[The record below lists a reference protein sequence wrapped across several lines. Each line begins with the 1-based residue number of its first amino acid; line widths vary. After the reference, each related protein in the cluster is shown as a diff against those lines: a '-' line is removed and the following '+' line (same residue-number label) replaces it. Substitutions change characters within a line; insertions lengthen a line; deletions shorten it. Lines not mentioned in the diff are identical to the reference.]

1 MILNTKTF
9 YAVGQG
15 GFYSERIFNEGHER
29 AIVYDCG
36 SDTKPM
42 NNHMSLLNRCINES
56 GLEKID
62 YVVISHLDNDHIN
75 GLKELEIYE
84 KNIDS
89 KWKPV
94 IILPK
99 PNPMDLLL
107 FYMIAS
113 HSAIEYYLGGMNH
126 MRQLHV
132 TDENGENDVIDL
144 DVEWNGVKT
153 VSHNFS
159 LTTGFKKCKEKWL
172 LKFYVDASKYQ
183 NKLTKRDIR
192 VINSVKTFSDFEKKK
207 KELADIYRCSKNKLC
222 KLKIIRK
229 KQGLENKGDSSEMN
243 LSSMAMISAPQK
255 KSLRDV
261 NCKSGNNVSF
271 ISWLN
276 GDIRLKNEEEMLA
289 IEAHFKDFLS
299 SNIDFQVP
307 HHGSHNNFSRL
318 PKCKKKLRAYLWAGA
333 ENTHGHPSGT
343 VLRKIQ
349 KENIEFHWITEE
361 DDHIIRQEIWV

>member
-15 GFYSERIFNEGHER
+15 GFYSERIYSNQTEYT
-29 AIVYDCG
+29 IVYDCG
-36 SDTKPM
+36 SIGSKPKLVHSI
-42 NNHMSLLNRCINES
+42 NNS
-56 GLEKID
+56 GLERVDCI
-62 YVVISHLDNDHIN
+62 VISHLDSDHIN
-75 GLKELEIYE
+75 GLKDLQSYLNKVSSDREPLL
-84 KNIDS
+84 
-89 KWKPV
+89 V
-94 IILPK
+94 LPK
-99 PNPMDLLL
+99 PTPVDLLIFFANASDQDVDTYFHMMECKNIL
-107 FYMIAS
+107 FVTNENIKEDPIALD
-113 HSAIEYYLGGMNH
+113 AI
-126 MRQLHV
+126 
-132 TDENGENDVIDL
+132 T
-144 DVEWNGVKT
+144 GVKT
-153 VSHNFS
+153 LSHNAIFTFLKS
-159 LTTGFKKCKEKWL
+159 SDKSRKWL

-183 NKLTKRDIR
+183 NKLTKRDIQ

-222 KLKIIRK
+222 KLKKIRK
-229 KQGLENKGDSSEMN
+229 KQGLENNGDSSEMN

-255 KSLRDV
+255 KSLRNV
-261 NCKSGNNVSF
+261 NCKCGNNVSF

-289 IEAHFKDFLS
+289 IETHFKDFLS

-361 DDHIIRQEIWV
+361 DNHIIRQEIWV